1 MDAGLSRCRQHE
13 VLGQRAGGRDNQHER
28 DAAAPT
34 PSKAAEEATS
44 EAWNEAVAKART
56 RRDAQ
61 RAETAQAEDAREA
74 AAKEKLARDQAMRT
88 KEVDR
93 ENKEHPTVKR
103 GKRGDERSSTTTL
116 MQPIRHATRELQNPQ
131 KETKQAAEARTG
143 KEIERSATI
152 EALPP
157 HSSVTAEHRT
167 SETATQRRTQNN
179 GPQRCDQQH
188 GLFGVWHSTNRA
200 KSAGTEKAIRGALNK
215 IRAREA
221 GIGTDSSNSDYER
234 ASEMEPI
241 SPGVADAVESKCNSG
256 TGDDV

>member
-93 ENKEHPTVKR
+93 ENKEHPTVER
-103 GKRGDERSSTTTL
+103 GKREDERAHHPDTADSEAK
-116 MQPIRHATRELQNPQ
+116 PHATRELQNPQ

-157 HSSVTAEHRT
+157 HSSVTAERRT

-179 GPQRCDQQH
+179 GPRRC
-188 GLFGVWHSTNRA
+188 GRA
-200 KSAGTEKAIRGALNK
+200 
-215 IRAREA
+215 
-221 GIGTDSSNSDYER
+221 
-234 ASEMEPI
+234 
-241 SPGVADAVESKCNSG
+241 
-256 TGDDV
+256 